1 MMPASEDGSGH
12 GGGGSSLLSPSERH
26 TDGDEHSVVAGD
38 LEQPYPD
45 IYTSEPPDNHGKFSI
60 LVSDSGRS
68 ATSIDETLTAIK
80 EKMWNY
86 GDAALKGVA
95 EVLVGF
101 GISPTILGY
110 SEEDIFMDGEGEE
123 GVPRLKKDRVLSTS
137 SFSRRSEEHV
147 KNRRMKDDEEQEEEE
162 APLEDEVRPAPTW
175 EESFEAFGDDKKDK

>member
-12 GGGGSSLLSPSERH
+12 GGGGSSLLSPSERQ
-26 TDGDEHSVVAGD
+26 TDGEERRPG
-38 LEQPYPD
+38 
-45 IYTSEPPDNHGKFSI
+45 
-60 LVSDSGRS
+60 
-68 ATSIDETLTAIK
+68 TSIDETLTAIK

-137 SFSRRSEEHV
+137 SYSRRSEEHV
-147 KNRRMKDDEEQEEEE
+147 KNRRMKDDEEQEDE
-162 APLEDEVRPAPTW
+162 AEPLEDEVRPAPTW

>member
-12 GGGGSSLLSPSERH
+12 GGGGSSLLASGERH
-26 TDGDEHSVVAGD
+26 T
-38 LEQPYPD
+38 Y
-45 IYTSEPPDNHGKFSI
+45 
-60 LVSDSGRS
+60 VSTGS

-137 SFSRRSEEHV
+137 SYSRRSEEHV